1 LLGIFCGFL
10 ATYILVDRK
19 WHFGYNVYTVTKQ
32 ENKMTHELTLKLT
45 ADQINR
51 LVDALL
57 DSLPAEPENRVIL
70 AEVQRSIDSNFA
82 QLMQQ

>member
-1 LLGIFCGFL
+1 M
-10 ATYILVDRK
+10 V
-19 WHFGYNVYTVTKQ
+19 
-32 ENKMTHELTLKLT
+32 HELTLKLT

-51 LVDALL
+51 LVDAVL
-57 DSLPAEPENRVIL
+57 DSLPAEPENRAIL